1 MKNQIAATEKII
13 GFFLL
18 AVILCLSACGAPA
31 EKEDA
36 QQPEAEEPVE
46 ENALPGTWTVPEGW
60 VKAESIPQR
69 IRFSMWKRA
78 MRRTNSP
85 TISLLR

>member
-1 MKNQIAATEKII
+1 MKNQIGHGKII

-18 AVILCLSACGAPA
+18 AVMLCLSACGAPA

-46 ENALPGTWTVPEGW
+46 ENTLPGTWTVPEGW
-60 VKAESIPQR
+60 VKAE
-69 IRFSMWKRA
+69 
-78 MRRTNSP
+78 
-85 TISLLR
+85 